1 MEHLSIQDIN
11 LVEWHSER
19 ETTFLPN
26 HFIRSKAPVTPE
38 SLDWIK
44 NNLVGRYAIINETD
58 FIKKIDRHSSR
69 IAAFED
75 PREAVFFELTW
86 A

>member
-1 MEHLSIQDIN
+1 MKHLSIQDIN

-19 ETTFLPN
+19 EVIFSPK
-26 HFIRSKAPVTPE
+26 HFVHSKAPVTPE

-44 NNLVGRYAIINETD
+44 TNLVGRYTIINAPN
-58 FIKKIDRHSSR
+58 SSFR
-69 IAAFED
+69 TAAFED

-86 A
+86 T